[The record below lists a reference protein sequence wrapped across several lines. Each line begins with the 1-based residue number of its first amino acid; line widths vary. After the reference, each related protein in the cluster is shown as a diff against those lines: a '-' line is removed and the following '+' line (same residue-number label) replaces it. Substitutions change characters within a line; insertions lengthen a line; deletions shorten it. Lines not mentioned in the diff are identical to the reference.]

1 GADEIMQSPVGNIT
15 NMLTGKLPGLIS
27 RQDGGEPGDDA
38 STLRIRGNSSFAS
51 SNAPVV
57 IVDGV
62 RRSFT
67 QIDPEEVE
75 TITILKDASAA
86 AVYGL
91 QAAAGVI
98 LVTTKRGKSEKPT
111 VRFNHSSQLSE
122 NTMFPEFLD
131 GPEYA
136 YWYNKARMMNGKDP
150 LFSNADIRKMV
161 EGDPEGL
168 WGNTNWV
175 EELFQMGQTTHSG
188 ISVEGRNDK
197 ISYYFY
203 GGYYNQNGNVKNIDF
218 DRYNL
223 RSNIEVRANEN
234 LKVEIGVGGRK
245 SQKSAP
251 TFSTEKNTW
260 NNVFQQAMR
269 AHPYLPKEYN
279 GYPTGNRTNGPLV
292 SPISALEDSGFRK
305 NYGDNF
311 QSNLKLNLEMP
322 FITEGLSSFVLGSYD
337 YNATYANASQP
348 PYAMAQA
355 VVGPTGIHY
364 QNVDST
370 IGKLAILAEN
380 MSRSGAMALQAAL
393 NYNKSFGQH
402 SISGL
407 ALYEQFRTLGNN
419 FSISTQGL
427 DFIELPELRF
437 ATELTPAE
445 GAFNGASSNVPSAGF
460 VGRLNYDFANKYLV
474 EVSGRYDGSYKFS
487 KDRRWALFPAV
498 SVGWRLSNE
507 DFFQNALPYVND
519 LKIRGSVGKL
529 GNDTGVSAYAFLSTM
544 ALSSS

>member
-1 GADEIMQSPVGNIT
+1 VQQRDLIGWIKSSNGEPLSDVTVRNVNSGYATVSDEKGRFVVPEVNRGDELAFSLLGYATRRIVVEGFEEHNIVLTPEEQDLDEIVVCGDGKQRRESVTGSVAQIGADEIMQSPVGNIT

-38 STLRIRGNSSFAS
+38 STLRNRGNSSFAS

-122 NTMFPEFLD
+122 NTMFPEVLD

-161 EGDPEGL
+161 EGDAEGL

-203 GGYYNQNGNVKNIDF
+203 GGYYNQNGNVKNFDF

-269 AHPYLPKEYN
+269 ANPYLPKEYN

-292 SPISALEDSGFRK
+292 SPVSALEDSGFRK

-311 QSNLKLNLEMP
+311 QSNLTLNLEMP

-337 YNATYANASQP
+337 YNATYAKAFQT
-348 PYAMAQA
+348 PYLMAQG
-355 VVGPTGIHY
+355 VVGPTGIKY
-364 QNVDST
+364 QIVDSS
-370 IGKLAILAEN
+370 IGKLAKLAEN
-380 MSRSGAMALQAAL
+380 MSRSGAMTLQAAL

-402 SISGL
+402 S
-407 ALYEQFRTLGNN
+407 
-419 FSISTQGL
+419 
-427 DFIELPELRF
+427 
-437 ATELTPAE
+437 
-445 GAFNGASSNVPSAGF
+445 
-460 VGRLNYDFANKYLV
+460 
-474 EVSGRYDGSYKFS
+474 
-487 KDRRWALFPAV
+487 
-498 SVGWRLSNE
+498 
-507 DFFQNALPYVND
+507 
-519 LKIRGSVGKL
+519 
-529 GNDTGVSAYAFLSTM
+529 
-544 ALSSS
+544 